1 MEFQRVKRTLPPVP
15 IIPLIDILAILLIY
29 FAVAYDP
36 KIERPVLP
44 VELVV
49 AQDSVTLKVVG
60 ASSVLA
66 VAADGSMQLDATRI
80 HDGMLAVYLKVFR
93 EKFPKRKLELEI
105 DKNLPFGDV
114 IEVQMALIDAGF
126 DLKQVPVRV
135 RTPETSTQP
144 QQP

>member
-1 MEFQRVKRTLPPVP
+1 M
-15 IIPLIDILAILLIY
+15 LIY

-66 VAADGSMQLDATRI
+66 VAADGSMQLDATRIHDDATRI